1 MFLKPFR
8 VKTQT
13 SIKGS
18 DRKKVKSTLQSC
30 YPSISTKDACD
41 IVPNKAEMTIAK
53 INTHS
58 GVNVLVYCV
67 EKNPV
72 LIDVDG
78 VVFPSVYTLWK
89 YPDLLPVFRTHPPVF
104 TKLAGGADLM
114 LPGVV
119 VEGDITPKTFA
130 HIDKGTVCS
139 ISLVGNRSPVAV
151 GTAVMSGS
159 DMFDSAMR
167 GKGIHVLHILGDE
180 LWAFGDKSKPPLL
193 PEEPQDT
200 AIDTASSLGNE
211 SKDSNT
217 AQVINLSDPSQG
229 SDQCEEGQ
237 GPQQETA
244 VEDIP
249 SEKEEDEKLVLSADK
264 LSLEE
269 EVPKEETEEEVP
281 KEDFE
286 DQSPA
291 ESMDDLF
298 KLCFQCALKKSLKPA
313 DLPVLTSAFYKV
325 HMVKFCPAD
334 KHLDVK
340 KTSFKKLS
348 KFLKEMEKLGYVKV
362 KELTKGVESITEMN
376 KDHPELRHISPPEGA
391 AVLEL
396 PPEGPTRQYEPPRI
410 TDMLSVTAAV
420 ISLVKDLGLKKG
432 SAITGTELRN
442 IVNEYVRKNNLQD
455 ENNKSM
461 VKLDPLLASIVL
473 GKGEND
479 VTQLRWDDLTSRIAN
494 KMQNVY
500 KVEFPGQTPII
511 RKGKIEEITLNVFQR
526 GSNKKVTTVDNLE
539 VFGLDLKEIAHEIQI
554 TIQCSCT
561 VSTSSSNKTQV
572 VIQGNQIAFVT
583 DLLTGKYRIPKKYI
597 KGWEKAPKGKRK

>member
-18 DRKKVKSTLQSC
+18 DRKKVKSTLQNC
-30 YPSISTKDACD
+30 YPSLSPKDASD

-78 VVFPSVYTLWK
+78 VIFPTVYTLWK
-89 YPDLLPVFRTHPPVF
+89 YPDLLPVFKTHPPVF

-119 VEGDITPKTFA
+119 VEGEVTPKTFA
-130 HIDKGTVCS
+130 HINKGTVCS

-151 GTAVMSGS
+151 GTAAMSGS

-180 LWAFGDKSKPPLL
+180 LWAFGDKSKPPVI
-193 PEEPQDT
+193 PEESQDPAT
-200 AIDTASSLGNE
+200 DPASSHGDE
-211 SKDSNT
+211 YKDSDT
-217 AQVINLSDPSQG
+217 PQVTNSQG
-229 SDQCEEGQ
+229 SDQWEEIQ

-244 VEDIP
+244 VEGDI
-249 SEKEEDEKLVLSADK
+249 SGEKDDDEELVLSTDK
-264 LSLEE
+264 MSLEE
-269 EVPKEETEEEVP
+269 EVSKVEAEEEVVSKEETE
-281 KEDFE
+281 
-286 DQSPA
+286 DQAPA

-298 KLCFQCALKKSLKPA
+298 KLCFQCALKKSLKPV
-313 DLPVLTSAFYKV
+313 DLPILTSAFYKV

-362 KELTKGVESITEMN
+362 KELTKGVESIIEMK
-376 KDHPELRHISPPEGA
+376 KDHPELRHITPPEGA
-391 AVLEL
+391 AVLEQ
-396 PPEGPTRQYEPPRI
+396 PSEGPTRHYEPPRI

-420 ISLVKDLGLKKG
+420 VPLVKDLGLKKG

-455 ENNKSM
+455 ESNKSM

-500 KVEFPGQTPII
+500 KVEFPGQAPVI